1 MESAG
6 LILIKKNMKASQFIS
21 ELKELKSD
29 IEIKKYE
36 RAFPPEKRDGDKFI
50 GVQMGKVFSL
60 SKKYIEMSPVE
71 IEKLLEN
78 PLHEVRAGAVS
89 IIDFQARHKKTS
101 PERKKELFD
110 LYIKRHDRINNWDLV
125 DRSAQ
130 FVVGAFLFE
139 NDKKAKILYKLAKS
153 KNTWERRSAI
163 VATSFFIKNGITNH
177 TFKIAEMLL
186 NDKEEFVNKAVGWML
201 RYAGDKEPKK
211 LIEFLDKYVSK
222 MPRVILRYS
231 IEKLD
236 KKKREHYL
244 KS

>member
-1 MESAG
+1 
-6 LILIKKNMKASQFIS
+6 MKASQFFS
-21 ELKELKSD
+21 ELKKLKSD
-29 IEIKKYE
+29 SELKKYE

-60 SKKYIEMSPVE
+60 SKKYIEMPPGE
-71 IEKLLEN
+71 IEKLLESSF
-78 PLHEVRAGAVS
+78 HEVRAGAVS
-89 IIDFQARHKKTS
+89 IMDFQARNKRTS
-101 PERKKELFD
+101 AERKKELFD
-110 LYIKRHDRINNWDLV
+110 LYIKKHDRINNWDLV

-130 FVVGAFLFE
+130 YVIGAYLFE
-139 NDKKAKILYKLAKS
+139 NDKEAKILYKLAGS
-153 KNTWERRSAI
+153 KNTWKRRSAI

-222 MPRVILRYS
+222 MPRVMLRYS